1 MNIFRQL
8 TEKPWLPSEDSIEG
22 LQGSQ
27 AAVATPTVRV
37 GLKLFLVVVGVLFFL
52 LTITYAGRM
61 AFEDWRP
68 VPQPRLMWQNTV
80 MLILA
85 SVAMQ
90 WAQTAT
96 KRDQWENVMLG
107 LVAGGVLTFAFIV
120 GQLLAW
126 KQLASQGV
134 FELTNPAIAL
144 FILITGLH
152 GLHLFGGLIAWSR
165 TTERVWRIDGLE
177 AASVRLNVELCTLYW
192 HFMLVV
198 WLVLFGLLFSGNNNL
213 EFLLAI
219 CGIR

>member
-1 MNIFRQL
+1 MKIFRQL
-8 TEKPWLPSEDSIEG
+8 TEKPWLPSEDGLAS
-22 LQGSQ
+22 LQGRQ
-27 AAVATPTVRV
+27 AVATPAVRV
-37 GLKLFLVVVGVLFFL
+37 GLKIFLAVVGVLFFL
-52 LTITYAGRM
+52 LAITYAGRM

-68 VPQPRLMWQNTV
+68 VPQPWLMWQNTLV
-80 MLILA
+80 LILA

-90 WAQTAT
+90 WAQAAAQ
-96 KRDQWENVMLG
+96 RDQWENAKSG

-126 KQLASQGV
+126 KQLVSQGV

-152 GLHLFGGLIAWSR
+152 GLHLLGGLVAWGR
-165 TTERVWRIDGLE
+165 TTEKVWRVYDLE
-177 AASVRLNVELCTLYW
+177 AASVRLSIELCTLYW
-192 HFMLVV
+192 HFMLAV

-213 EFLLAI
+213 EFLLTL

>member
-8 TEKPWLPSEDSIEG
+8 AEKPWLPPEESIAG

-27 AAVATPTVRV
+27 AVATPTVRV

-68 VPQPRLMWQNTV
+68 MPQPWLMWQNTI

-90 WAQTAT
+90 WAHTAA
-96 KRDQWENVMLG
+96 KRDQWENVMLD
-107 LVAGGVLTFAFIV
+107 LVAGGFFTFAFIV

-126 KQLASQGV
+126 RQLASQGV

-165 TTERVWRIDGLE
+165 TAERVWRIDGLE
-177 AASVRLNVELCTLYW
+177 AARVRLNVELCTLYW
-192 HFMLVV
+192 HFMLVI